1 MIMVSDDCLVACPID
16 DGDDDDGGDKEQ
28 INIPPP
34 PPEFASKQ
42 STPSPTPSSPPTVP
56 ATPTSLHP
64 VNRDPYGINSHLKV
78 EVSKV
83 LTEPLTPHSSDR
95 VWLYSVAGF
104 ETVRIWT
111 YRCLSLLF
119 AVPFALLAGIFLA
132 LLACLH
138 VWCVVPFIELSKTFL
153 PCLRSLWI
161 CAVNIFISPFCIS
174 LALCCSQIAILLSK
188 KDWPPV
194 RDKEHV

>member
-1 MIMVSDDCLVACPID
+1 MAKLYCQLTSIEHICKFTHKNIKHLVDSPLYYFHPFPLIF
-16 DGDDDDGGDKEQ
+16 
-28 INIPPP
+28 PY
-34 PPEFASKQ
+34 ASL
-42 STPSPTPSSPPTVP
+42 
-56 ATPTSLHP
+56 SLHH
-64 VNRDPYGINSHLKV
+64 SLQV